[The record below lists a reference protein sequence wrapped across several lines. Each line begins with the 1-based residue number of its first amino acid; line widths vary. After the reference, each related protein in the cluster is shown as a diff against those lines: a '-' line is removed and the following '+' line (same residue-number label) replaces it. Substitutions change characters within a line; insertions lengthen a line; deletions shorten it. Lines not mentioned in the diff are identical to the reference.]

1 MMHSNSKEPQIFKI
15 TFNEKGDFEAWN
27 TCQKWLDDHGYSYGS
42 TSCRAAGVG
51 VLKGNYIIAK
61 MHNLTRQEVKE
72 LDGIVDGNFRDGPVT
87 LRLKSAPA
95 GSRNRWVTS
104 HITDF

>member
-15 TFNEKGDFEAWN
+15 TSNEKGDFQAWYA
-27 TCQKWLDDHGYSYGS
+27 CQKWLDDHGYSYGS

-61 MHNLTRQEVKE
+61 MHNLTRHEIKE
-72 LDGIVDGNFRDGPVT
+72 LDGIVDGDFRDGPVT
-87 LRLKSAPA
+87 LRLKRAPEEQ
-95 GSRNRWVTS
+95 SN
-104 HITDF
+104 DQ